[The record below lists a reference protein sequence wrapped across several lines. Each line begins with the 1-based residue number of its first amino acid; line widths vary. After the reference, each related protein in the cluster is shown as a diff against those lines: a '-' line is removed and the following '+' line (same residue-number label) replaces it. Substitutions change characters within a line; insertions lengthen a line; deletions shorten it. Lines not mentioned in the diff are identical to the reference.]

1 MGEIGRVSVYD
12 ALGGGAVADTLLWRK
27 CYGGV
32 VVLIVSTVIWFLFE
46 RAGYNFL
53 AFVANALLLVVVIL
67 FFWAK
72 SASLLNRPL
81 PPIPD
86 LDISEE
92 SVLATADEMRVWVNN
107 ALSTMHEI
115 AVDGN
120 LRTLILVAFGLWL
133 ISYIGSLFNFLTLI
147 YIGILLSLSVPFLY
161 DTFQPQVDDKLL
173 VVHKNL
179 STVFKKADLI
189 LQNIPM
195 SRKKEKKIE

>member
-1 MGEIGRVSVYD
+1 MGDIGRISVYD

-32 VVLIVSTVIWFLFE
+32 VTLIGSTVVWLLFE

-53 AFVANALLLVVVIL
+53 ALFANSLLLLVVIL

-81 PPIPD
+81 PPIPN

-92 SVLATADEMRVWVNN
+92 SVLQAADEMRVWFNS
-107 ALSTMHEI
+107 ALSTLHEI

-133 ISYIGSLFNFLTLI
+133 ISFIGSLFNFLTLI
-147 YIGILLSLSVPFLY
+147 YVGILLSFSVPFLY
-161 DTFQPQVDDKLL
+161 ETFQAQVDEKLV
-173 VVHKNL
+173 VVHKNMSGVL
-179 STVFKKADLI
+179 KKADLI
-189 LQNIPM
+189 LQKIPV
-195 SRKKEKKIE
+195 SQKKEKKSE

>member
-1 MGEIGRVSVYD
+1 MGDIGRISVYD

-32 VVLIVSTVIWFLFE
+32 VTLIGSTVVWLLFE

-53 AFVANALLLVVVIL
+53 ALFANTLLLLVVIL

-81 PPIPD
+81 PPIPN

-92 SVLATADEMRVWVNN
+92 SVLQAADEMRVWFNS
-107 ALSTMHEI
+107 ALSTLHEI

-133 ISYIGSLFNFLTLI
+133 ISFIGSLFNFLTLI
-147 YIGILLSLSVPFLY
+147 YVGILLSFSVPILY
-161 DTFQPQVDDKLL
+161 ETFQAQVDEKLV
-173 VVHKNL
+173 VVHKNMSGVL
-179 STVFKKADLI
+179 KKADLI
-189 LQNIPM
+189 LQKIPV
-195 SRKKEKKIE
+195 SQKKEKKSE

>member
-1 MGEIGRVSVYD
+1 MSEVDRISIYD

-32 VVLIVSTVIWFLFE
+32 VILIGSTVVWLLFE

-53 AFVANALLLVVVIL
+53 AIFSNSLLLLVVIL

-81 PPIPD
+81 PPIPN

-92 SVLATADEMRVWVNN
+92 SALLAADEIRLRINTV
-107 ALSTMHEI
+107 LSTLHEI

-120 LRTLILVAFGLWL
+120 LRTIILVAFGLWL
-133 ISYIGSLFNFLTLI
+133 ISFIGSLFNFLTLI
-147 YIGILLSLSVPFLY
+147 YIGVLLTFSVPILY
-161 DTFQPQVDDKLL
+161 ETFQAQVDEKLII
-173 VVHKNL
+173 VHKNMSGVL
-179 STVFKKADLI
+179 KKADLI
-189 LQNIPM
+189 LQKVPV
-195 SRKKEKKIE
+195 SQRKEKKAE